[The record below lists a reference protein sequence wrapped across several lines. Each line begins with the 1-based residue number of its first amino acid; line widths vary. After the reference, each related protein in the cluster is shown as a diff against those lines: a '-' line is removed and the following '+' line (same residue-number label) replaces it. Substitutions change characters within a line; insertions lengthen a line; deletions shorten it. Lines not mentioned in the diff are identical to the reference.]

1 MKPDLT
7 NGLVRAPVRIE
18 VQKKFWATDR
28 AGYSRGLFARVIP
41 TARVIIY
48 PGCYRHGMRRQD

>member
-18 VQKKFWATDR
+18 VQKIRGDLP
-28 AGYSRGLFARVIP
+28 RGLFARVIP